1 MNTQLP
7 KPLLISALAVLAVV
21 VSFGCD
27 TPSDQKDDSAASARA
42 EAPVADQQEDQAAT
56 ERSAKHTDRYGVSSP
71 EQAIGAGQKQ
81 KIELGITPAGGL
93 KINKEF
99 PWKIELTQPEG
110 VALAQTSF
118 SKSQIDLGE
127 DQATMAVF
135 VESEQPGDH
144 QIEATGD
151 FSVCNDTEC
160 YVIRDEPLDFN
171 LEVAAAP
178 NADDKPDDKPND
190 EQAGDEQVQPEQAD
204 QDSEPTP

>member
-1 MNTQLP
+1 MNAQLP

-27 TPSDQKDDSAASARA
+27 NPSNQTEEPAASARA
-42 EAPVADQQEDQAAT
+42 EAPVADDEADKADST
-56 ERSAKHTDRYGVSSP
+56 RKAKHTNRYDVSSP

-81 KIELGITPAGGL
+81 KVELGITSADGL

-110 VALAQTSF
+110 VAFAQTTF

-127 DQATMAVF
+127 KQATMAVF
-135 VESEQPGDH
+135 VEAEQAGAH
-144 QIEATGD
+144 QIEATGN

-171 LEVAAAP
+171 LEVAAAEGP
-178 NADDKPDDKPND
+178 ANAG
-190 EQAGDEQVQPEQAD
+190 AGDDQVDPEQAD
-204 QDSEPTP
+204 PDEAEQDAKPTP